1 MHGLSTLWSFQ
12 LNVLINVFLRVNDFR
27 VLAWNKPLVQ
37 IVSIAFWISRS
48 KVLVSYIIFILSSN
62 EDLQCAQVQK
72 HSINSINV
80 LAPPFI
86 PNSGTTG
93 KLRNSSFVVAFV
105 SASLSHFKNVVC
117 WPSINRS
124 IKISIGCRFW
134 TLKLGST
141 LII

>member
-1 MHGLSTLWSFQ
+1 MHGLSTPWSFQ

-27 VLAWNKPLVQ
+27 VLAWNKPL
-37 IVSIAFWISRS
+37 WISRS
-48 KVLVSYIIFILSSN
+48 KVLMSYIIFILSSN
-62 EDLQCAQVQK
+62 EDLQCTQVQK

-93 KLRNSSFVVAFV
+93 KLRKSCFIVAFISV
-105 SASLSHFKNVVC
+105 SLSHFKNVVC

-124 IKISIGCRFW
+124 IKLSIGCRFW